1 MTYRSNLGFQ
11 KDITYLMFIFLNKQE
26 TEAMETLDYQTKDIW
41 ELKIISNVCINYY
54 HYQKIRNE
62 KVRLARYSAFF
73 LIQFLSRRMVM
84 QNDDDMTIYQY
95 WENLIILFVCLF
107 VYLEHRIITQS
118 TLSCHLCIDNCSGI
132 KTQDRPWEP
141 DFHWGPFAI

>member
-1 MTYRSNLGFQ
+1 
-11 KDITYLMFIFLNKQE
+11 MFIFLNKQE
-26 TEAMETLDYQTKDIW
+26 AEAMETLADKTKDIW

-54 HYQKIRNE
+54 HYQKISNE

-95 WENLIILFVCLF
+95 WEHLIILFV
-107 VYLEHRIITQS
+107 YLEQRVITQS
-118 TLSCHLCIDNCSGI
+118 TLSCHLCIYNCSRI

-141 DFHWGPFAI
+141 DFHWGPFATCPRHTGSEGYLL